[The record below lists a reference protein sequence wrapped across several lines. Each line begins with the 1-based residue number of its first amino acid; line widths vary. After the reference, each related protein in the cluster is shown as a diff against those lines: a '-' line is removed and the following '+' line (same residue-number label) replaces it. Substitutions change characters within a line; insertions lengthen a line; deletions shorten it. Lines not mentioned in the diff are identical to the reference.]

1 LNGRFLNGN
10 ALRLCG
16 AGAFCALSFAVF
28 IIAGAGAAATG
39 PLDTTAFFEA
49 AFSAVFALFFATFFA
64 IFLALSLTVLRR
76 AFAVAGGAAC
86 PLDANGAFVASSRPP
101 AASCVG
107 QGRHTSQKALS
118 HAAQRVE
125 RRPSGG
131 HSVPMAHSGGRMGTR
146 TSLAS
151 PHVGHCI
158 ACASIFVRSAR
169 GFRQV

>member
-10 ALRLCG
+10 ALRLCC
-16 AGAFCALSFAVF
+16 AGAFCALSFAVVRRDF

-86 PLDANGAFVASSRPP
+86 PLDANGAFVAGSRPP

-146 TSLAS
+146 TSRVS

-158 ACASIFVRSAR
+158 SLTISALTL
-169 GFRQV
+169 